1 MVFRVQCA
9 VTFVSKVRLSIEDL
23 VIPGLVEE

>member
-1 MVFRVQCA
+1 MVFRVQRA
-9 VTFVSKVRLSIEDL
+9 VAFISEIKLSVEDL